1 MSSAGQKCRNPDP
14 RLYICK
20 YMYVEHTSNIKHTLH
35 THTLHTHTHTYYTHT
50 YSLWGSLS
58 GFGRTGNFGIKKV
71 RIRLPKILKDLWKQR
86 HVVVALLEYVIWDL
100 QTRLQPALMY
110 KHVYSENVHS
120 IAICS
125 ITNSRSQRCQHER
138 RHLPKVHILYV
149 NWVNI
154 YNEYAKV
161 YYHWWALLR
170 GRSYFCNKSRRSPV
184 SQHSFGV
191 NTLFAYSHNHE
202 SRITITPSQ
211 PTENPDQTFVRKFIL
226 KGPPSGIHQKKK
238 TEPRKPPTYTPISH
252 QVQGQPTV
260 FMRIT
265 QPVKIDRNKGVD

>member
-1 MSSAGQKCRNPDP
+1 
-14 RLYICK
+14 
-20 YMYVEHTSNIKHTLH
+20 
-35 THTLHTHTHTYYTHT
+35 
-50 YSLWGSLS
+50 
-58 GFGRTGNFGIKKV
+58 
-71 RIRLPKILKDLWKQR
+71 
-86 HVVVALLEYVIWDL
+86 
-100 QTRLQPALMY
+100 MY

-125 ITNSRSQRCQHER
+125 ITNSRSQRCQRQR

-226 KGPPSGIHQKKK
+226 KGPPSGIHKKK
-238 TEPRKPPTYTPISH
+238 KKPNRGNPRLILRFPTKFRDSLRFSCVLHNPWKSIEIKVLISFLSNCRKWRKH
-252 QVQGQPTV
+252 AC
-260 FMRIT
+260 R
-265 QPVKIDRNKGVD
+265 